1 MADAGIGEAMLISA
15 AIGAGTGG
23 VTAAATNQDPLQ
35 GALMGGL
42 TGAIT
47 GGAMGAFGGG
57 AGGLGSATTE
67 GIASQLGVEGASTL
81 PGSQAAMLAQQNAGM
96 GQAGLESVRSAAAT
110 AQGVGAQAP
119 IASSMIT
126 PPPVPPSPNA
136 FGYSPLTNTQ
146 LGMTAGA
153 VGIPALLAGDQ
164 KRYGV
169 PPTEHYT
176 GPLSKFKYD
185 PNTYQPD
192 IVRPPNPAYRPVYA
206 ASGGIMGATPP
217 TPGLMDGGQ
226 SGNVDYMGGSMYPMS
241 QQNNSHYATPNQMPT
256 SAQQVMASYEPK
268 TNPLTG
274 QMTANMAEGGIAS
287 LGHYSDGGRML
298 KGPGDGMSD
307 SIPGVIGSKQ
317 PARLADGEFVV
328 PADVVSHLGNGSTD
342 AGAKQLYSM
351 MNKVR
356 RARTGTQ
363 KQGKQ
368 INPSKYMPA

>member
-1 MADAGIGEAMLISA
+1 MLISA

-23 VTAAATNQDPLQ
+23 VTAAATNQDPLK

-42 TGAIT
+42 TGAVT

-57 AGGLGSATTE
+57 AGAAGADVTAEIGKE
-67 GIASQLGVEGASTL
+67 IASMQAAGAS
-81 PGSQAAMLAQQNAGM
+81 QAEINAALQSTYGM
-96 GQAGLESVRSAAAT
+96 GQAQANAAVSQMANTGST
-110 AQGVGAQAP
+110 AGGIGMQGVSNVGSGIAP
-119 IASSMIT
+119 A
-126 PPPVPPSPNA
+126 PPPPPSPNA